1 MQQILWLLV
10 VLGILIPV
18 HEYGHYRVAVACN
31 VKVLR
36 FSIGFG
42 RVLWSRRF
50 GVDGTEFVLSMLPLG
65 GYVRMLD
72 EREIPVDATDL
83 PRAFNRR
90 PLWQRAAIVLAGPVA
105 NLLLA
110 VVLYAFVQWHG
121 HEEAAPIAGTPVAG
135 SLLDEAGL
143 RAGDRIVASA
153 EGAAF
158 EEGDWQPVRSYDD
171 VLDALWRAVT
181 DHEPLRLRIQ
191 PGGESGTRSLQV
203 GTDTLDPG
211 DISAAALRRLG
222 LGAPY
227 AAARVAEVVP
237 DSAAQAAG
245 LQRGDVV
252 TRVDGHPVADWQA
265 LREMILA
272 STRGTTAQTMQWTV
286 RRGQG
291 EMTLAVTPR
300 IVSDG
305 GERVARVGVGVEPAP
320 RVDVRSGP
328 LEAVQIGAVQTWR
341 QSVGSL
347 RLFGR
352 MAIGQ
357 ASLKNLSGPGT
368 IAEVASNSA
377 HQGMVPFLL
386 FLAMVSVGLGV
397 LNLLPIPMLDGGTLL
412 YYLFEGATGRPVSE
426 LWQIWLQ
433 RGGALI
439 LLLLMSIALSNDVA
453 RHLGLQ

>member
-1 MQQILWLLV
+1 MQQILWFLV
-10 VLGILIPV
+10 TLGILIPV

-42 RVLWSRRF
+42 RVLWSRRM
-50 GVDGTEFVLSMLPLG
+50 GRDGTEFVVSMLPLG

-72 EREIPVDATDL
+72 ERELPVEDAER

-90 PLWQRAAIVLAGPVA
+90 PLWQRAAIVAAGPIA

-110 VVLYAFVQWHG
+110 VVLYSFVQWYG
-121 HEEAAPIAGTPVAG
+121 HEEPAPVAGSPAAG
-135 SLLDEAGL
+135 SLLDQAGL
-143 RAGDRIVASA
+143 RAGDRIVATA
-153 EGAAF
+153 EG
-158 EEGDWQPVRSYDD
+158 EGFDEADWQAVRSFDD
-171 VLDALWRAVT
+171 VLDAVGRAVT
-181 DHEPLRLRIQ
+181 DHDSLRLRVQ
-191 PGGESGTRSLQV
+191 RAGESGARMLQV
-203 GTDTLDPG
+203 ATDTLDSG
-211 DISAAALRRLG
+211 DVSAAAWRRLG

-227 AAARVAEVVP
+227 AVARIAEVVP
-237 DSAAQAAG
+237 GAAAEAAG
-245 LQRGDVV
+245 LRRGDLVV
-252 TRVDGHPVADWQA
+252 QVDGRPVPDAQA
-265 LREMILA
+265 LRDQILG
-272 STRGTTAQTMQWTV
+272 SVHDGTPRAMQWTV
-286 RRGQG
+286 RRAGG
-291 EMTLAVTPR
+291 DTTVSVTPR
-300 IVSDG
+300 FVVDN
-305 GERVARVGVGVEPAP
+305 GEKITRVGVGFEPAE
-320 RVDVRSGP
+320 RVDVRAGP
-328 LEAVQIGAVQTWR
+328 IEAVQLGAVQTWR

-352 MAIGQ
+352 MALGQ

-368 IAEVASNSA
+368 IAEVASTSA
-377 HQGMVPFLL
+377 HQGLVPFLM

-426 LWQIWLQ
+426 LWQVWLQ